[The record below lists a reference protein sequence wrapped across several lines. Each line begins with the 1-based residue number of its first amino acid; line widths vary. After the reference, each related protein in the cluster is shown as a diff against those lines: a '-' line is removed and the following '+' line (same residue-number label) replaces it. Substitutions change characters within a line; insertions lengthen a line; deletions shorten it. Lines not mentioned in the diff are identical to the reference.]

1 MKRSSRRFYWRLCCL
16 AFVVLS
22 LLSFTPLVIPPGV
35 TEPMFGNL
43 PRTLWSGILVAFA
56 ILILTLAG
64 VLVHPD
70 GAPESGDEQ

>member
-1 MKRSSRRFYWRLCCL
+1 MKRSSRRLYWRLCCL
-16 AFVVLS
+16 AFVALS
-22 LLSFTPLVIPPGV
+22 ALSFTPLVIPPGI

-43 PRTLWSGILVAFA
+43 PRSLWSGILIAFA

-70 GAPESGDEQ
+70 GAPRSEDEQ